1 LKRHI
6 KVLED
11 LQFAAGALEGL
22 DSIENEQREAQ
33 DRLNVINQ
41 QADSA
46 KGRVAQL
53 MEQAQ
58 ALDEA
63 NQASLVQTAQAAAKT
78 LADAQTKIDEL
89 IAAASERAKNLLSDA
104 IDQAD
109 KIKAAAQAAAQDAVQ
124 AAADARQAVEK
135 SNADLETAKQTLS
148 DLTAKIDAG
157 KAKVAAFLQ

>member
-63 NQASLVQTAQAAAKT
+63 NQAALVQTAQAAAKALDDT
-78 LADAQTKIDEL
+78 HTQIDAL
-89 IAAASERAKNLLSDA
+89 IAAAAAQAKNLLSDA
-104 IDQAD
+104 TDHAD

-124 AAADARQAVEK
+124 AAADARKAADQA
-135 SNADLETAKQTLS
+135 NAELEASRETLK
-148 DLTAKIDAG
+148 DITDKIAAAQAKIASM
-157 KAKVAAFLQ
+157 LS

>member
-63 NQASLVQTAQAAAKT
+63 NQAALVQTAQAAAKT

-89 IAAASERAKNLLSDA
+89 IATAAEQAKAMVADA
-104 IDQAD
+104 SDQAG
-109 KIKAAAQAAAQDAVQ
+109 KIKADAQAEALAAVQ
-124 AAADARQAVEK
+124 VAHDARQAVEK
-135 SNADLETAKQTLS
+135 SNADLETSKQALA
-148 DLTAKIDAG
+148 DLNAKIEAG